1 MTWKMKM
8 TEEIKLLRMGYNGYQ
23 LTDQY
28 RYKLLQIIYPIH
40 PDVIA
45 HHVTHEYGVWES
57 LPPAANSVRMIAFA
71 ANDKVQ
77 AAIVEVNGEV
87 ERLHGNSFY
96 HITISI
102 DKSAGGK
109 AVDSNALIKDR
120 SNWVAIAPVLLAVI
134 PAFFNF

>member
-1 MTWKMKM
+1 MKM
-8 TEEIKLLRMGYNGYQ
+8 TEEIKLLRVGYNGYK

-28 RYKLLQIIYPIH
+28 RDKLLRIIYPIH
-40 PDVIA
+40 PDVVA

-57 LPPAANSVRMIAFA
+57 LPPAANSVRMIAIA

-109 AVDSNALIKDR
+109 AVDSNTLIKDR

-134 PAFFNF
+134 PTFFNF

>member
-8 TEEIKLLRMGYNGYQ
+8 TEEIKLLRVGYNGYK

-28 RYKLLQIIYPIH
+28 RDKLLRIIYPIH
-40 PDVIA
+40 PDVVA

-57 LPPAANSVRMIAFA
+57 LPPAANSVRMIAIA

-109 AVDSNALIKDR
+109 AVDSNTLIKDR

-134 PAFFNF
+134 PTFFNF

>member
-1 MTWKMKM
+1 MITMTDQ
-8 TEEIKLLRMGYNGYQ
+8 TPARGYNGYQ
-23 LTDQY
+23 LTDQSVNQLM
-28 RYKLLQIIYPIH
+28 RIIWPIH
-40 PDVIA
+40 PDVIV
-45 HHVTHEYGVWES
+45 HHVTHEFGVYDS
-57 LPPAANSVRMIAFA
+57 LPPDATSVCMIAIA

-87 ERLHGNSFY
+87 ERLQGNSFY

-120 SNWVAIAPVLLAVI
+120 SNWVAIAPVELAVI
-134 PAFFNF
+134 PAFFPF

>member
-8 TEEIKLLRMGYNGYQ
+8 TEEIKLPMGYNGYQ
-23 LTDQY
+23 LTDQS
-28 RYKLLQIIYPIH
+28 RDKLMRILWPIH

-45 HHVTHEYGVWES
+45 HHVTHEYGVYQS
-57 LPPAANSVRMIAFA
+57 FPPDATSVRMIAIA
-71 ANDKVQ
+71 ADDKVQ
-77 AAIVEVNGEV
+77 AAIVEVNGIS

-109 AVDSNALIKDR
+109 AVDSNTLIKDR
-120 SNWVAIAPVLLAVI
+120 SNWVAIAPVDLAVI
-134 PAFFNF
+134 PVFITF

>member
-1 MTWKMKM
+1 MITMTDQ
-8 TEEIKLLRMGYNGYQ
+8 TPARGYNGYQ
-23 LTDQY
+23 LTDQS
-28 RYKLLQIIYPIH
+28 RDKLMRILGEIH

-45 HHVTHEYGVWES
+45 HHVTYEFGVYDS
-57 LPPAANSVRMIAFA
+57 LPPDATSVRMIAIA
-71 ANDKVQ
+71 ADDKVQ

-87 ERLHGNSFY
+87 ERLQGNSFY

-120 SNWVAIAPVLLAVI
+120 SNWVAVAPVELAVI
-134 PAFFNF
+134 PAFFPF

>member
-1 MTWKMKM
+1 MKTMTAL
-8 TEEIKLLRMGYNGYQ
+8 TPARGYNGYQ
-23 LTDQY
+23 LTDQS
-28 RYKLLQIIYPIH
+28 RDKLMRILGEIH

-45 HHVTHEYGVWES
+45 HHVTHEFGVYDS
-57 LPPAANSVRMIAFA
+57 LPPDATSVRMIAIA
-71 ANDKVQ
+71 ADDKVQ

-87 ERLHGNSFY
+87 ERLQGNSFY

-120 SNWVAIAPVLLAVI
+120 SNWVAVAPVELAVI
-134 PAFFNF
+134 PAFFPF

>member
-1 MTWKMKM
+1 V
-8 TEEIKLLRMGYNGYQ
+8 GYNGYK

-28 RYKLLQIIYPIH
+28 RDKLLRIIYPIH
-40 PDVIA
+40 PDVVA

-57 LPPAANSVRMIAFA
+57 LPPAANSVRMIAIA

-109 AVDSNALIKDR
+109 AVDSNTLIKDR

-134 PAFFNF
+134 PTFFNF